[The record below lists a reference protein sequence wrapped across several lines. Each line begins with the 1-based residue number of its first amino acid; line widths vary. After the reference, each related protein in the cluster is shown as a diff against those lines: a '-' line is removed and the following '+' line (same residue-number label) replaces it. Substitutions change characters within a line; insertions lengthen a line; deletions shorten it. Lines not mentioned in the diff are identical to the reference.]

1 MVYDAFMS
9 MADKLADNRKYLIGT
24 LIGQIEL
31 LQSKTSK
38 SQERIREIDK
48 ELADLGARNLVIA
61 RLHTSGVLNATD
73 YATQTAEIGNK
84 ITELRIERRK
94 KLSEDEDDEMLDDL
108 RSLDEIMSEYI
119 PTSTFN
125 EELFGQI
132 VESITVDDSTQITF
146 KLLGGI
152 ELTEPINEKGRCK
165 TT

>member
-1 MVYDAFMS
+1 M
-9 MADKLADNRKYLIGT
+9 
-24 LIGQIEL
+24 
-31 LQSKTSK
+31 
-38 SQERIREIDK
+38 
-48 ELADLGARNLVIA
+48 
-61 RLHTSGVLNATD
+61 LNAAD
-73 YATQTAEIGNK
+73 YSTQTAEIGNR

-94 KLSEDEDDEMLDDL
+94 KLSEDEDDELLDDL

-146 KLLGGI
+146 KLIGGI

-165 TT
+165 TA

>member
-1 MVYDAFMS
+1 M
-9 MADKLADNRKYLIGT
+9 
-24 LIGQIEL
+24 
-31 LQSKTSK
+31 
-38 SQERIREIDK
+38 
-48 ELADLGARNLVIA
+48 
-61 RLHTSGVLNATD
+61 NATD
-73 YATQTAEIGNK
+73 YSTQTAEIGNK

-94 KLSEDEDDEMLDDL
+94 KLSEDEDDELLDDL

-146 KLLGGI
+146 KLIGGI

-165 TT
+165 TA

>member
-1 MVYDAFMS
+1 M
-9 MADKLADNRKYLIGT
+9 
-24 LIGQIEL
+24 
-31 LQSKTSK
+31 
-38 SQERIREIDK
+38 
-48 ELADLGARNLVIA
+48 
-61 RLHTSGVLNATD
+61 NASD
-73 YATQTAEIGNK
+73 YSTQTAEISNR

-94 KLSEDEDDEMLDDL
+94 KLSEDEDDELLDDL

-146 KLLGGI
+146 KLIGGI

-165 TT
+165 TA